1 MYVPWDVSP
10 CWVTARLLPQIR
22 NDDGNR
28 VVQPHWPLARRLAAT
43 GPQQAVDPTDA
54 IQEWLSM
61 LVLSGVAFPIDMPPE
76 PA

>member
-54 IQEWLSM
+54 I
-61 LVLSGVAFPIDMPPE
+61 
-76 PA
+76 